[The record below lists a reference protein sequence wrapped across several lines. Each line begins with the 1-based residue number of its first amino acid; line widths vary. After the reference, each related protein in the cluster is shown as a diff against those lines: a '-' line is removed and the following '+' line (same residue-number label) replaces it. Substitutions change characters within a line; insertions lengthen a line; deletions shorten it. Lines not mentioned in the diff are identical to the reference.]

1 MTSELCWKAWELGC
15 MDAVALKLS
24 KFGGLS
30 ALRRARDLC
39 LHLGAKMCIE
49 VHLGIGH
56 RHGRGAASWGG
67 DRAGIAAQC
76 LRPVRPMSPRDW
88 TPMRRCVAT
97 GVSRRRTGNGLGVEP
112 DLSVLGAPA
121 ATFD

>member
-1 MTSELCWKAWELGC
+1 

-39 LHLGAKMCIE
+39 LHLGAKMCVECTWGSDI
-49 VHLGIGH
+49 VTAAALHLG
-56 RHGRGAASWGG
+56 ASTAPGSLLTVC
-67 DRAGIAAQC
+67 DLSAYVAPRLDTNA
-76 LRPVRPMSPRDW
+76 PVRRDGRISP
-88 TPMRRCVAT
+88 PA
-97 GVSRRRTGNGLGVEP
+97 GNGLGVEP